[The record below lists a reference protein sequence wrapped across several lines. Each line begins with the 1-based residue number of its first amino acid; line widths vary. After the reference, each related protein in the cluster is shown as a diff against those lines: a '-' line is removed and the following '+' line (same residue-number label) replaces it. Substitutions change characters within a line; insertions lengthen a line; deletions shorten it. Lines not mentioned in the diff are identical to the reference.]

1 MLDIHSQTITPGA
14 VLVLGANG
22 AISVNDGCSGLGVP
36 ISPDATLVG
45 WGVESVLANGIA
57 RMKLSSQ
64 DLPDPVNGED
74 IAFAATNIVSLI
86 FKYDN
91 LKYKSGGRVITAG
104 TNTAQT
110 ICSAITLDAYPG
122 GPCIQGSVKMPNQ
135 VIVATATTAG
145 AALVA
150 NAWAGTAF
158 APVAALP
165 AGKYAILGAVCAAVT
180 HGAVRFSHADF
191 GGKKPGFPMTET
203 GVAANLAGASKSDLF
218 LEPGVQFIT
227 IGEELGIPC
236 CPVFTVSGMGTGLV
250 IELMSPTIATPT
262 VVLWLAK
269 VG

>member
-1 MLDIHSQTITPGA
+1 MLDMHSQTITPGA

-22 AISVNDGCSGLGVP
+22 AVSVNDGCSALGVP
-36 ISPDATLVG
+36 IAPGATLVG
-45 WGVESVLANGIA
+45 WGVCSVLANGIA
-57 RMKLSSQ
+57 RMRLGSQ

-74 IAFAATNIVSLI
+74 IAFAATNIVSHI

-91 LKYKSGGRVITAG
+91 LPYKSGARVITAG

-110 ICSAITLDAYPG
+110 ICSAVTMDWYSG
-122 GPCIQGSVKMPNQ
+122 GPCIKANTHMAGQ
-135 VIVATATTAG
+135 VVVTTATTAG

-158 APVAALP
+158 APVNGLP
-165 AGKYAILGAVCAAVT
+165 QGKYAILGAVVAAVT
-180 HGAVRFSHADF
+180 HGAIRFSHADF
-191 GGKKPGFPMTET
+191 GGKKPGFPVTET

-218 LEPGVQFIT
+218 LEPGVQFCT
-227 IGEELGIPC
+227 LSEQLDLPC
-236 CPVFTVSGMGTGLV
+236 VPVFSVTNMGTGLV
-250 IELMSPTIATPT
+250 IELMSCTIATPT